1 MNKRK
6 IAKKYHKLINFFFCN
21 RKKGKV
27 KINNKG
33 TILKKCRFISTG
45 QNNVVNFDEGGFFE
59 NCKFLL
65 YGNNN
70 TITIGSRCRGNDVE
84 FYIEDNNGLITVGNR
99 TSLCGKAHLA
109 VIECTHIDI
118 GSNCLFSSDITFRT
132 GDSHSILDLESKR
145 INPSANIV
153 IKDHVWVG
161 HKVTVNKGVTIE
173 ENTIIGAGAIVTK
186 SPQKGNVI
194 IAGVPAKI
202 VKEEVNWDH
211 KRI

>member
-6 IAKKYHKLINFFFCN
+6 IAIKYHKLINFFFHN
-21 RKKGKV
+21 KKKGKV

-33 TILKKCRFISTG
+33 TILKKCRFISAG
-45 QNNVVNFDEGGFFE
+45 KNNVINFDEGGFFE

-70 TITIGSRCRGNDVE
+70 TITIGSHCRGNVVE
-84 FYIEDNNGLITVGNR
+84 FYIEDDNGLISIGEK

-109 VIECTHIDI
+109 VIEGTHISI
-118 GSNCLFSSDITFRT
+118 GNNCLFSSDITFRT
-132 GDSHSILDLESKR
+132 GDSHSILDLEGKR

-153 IKDHVWVG
+153 IKDHVWIG
-161 HKVTVNKGVTIE
+161 HKVTVTKGVTIE
-173 ENTIIGAGAIVTK
+173 ENTIIGTGAIVTK
-186 SPQKGNVI
+186 SPQKGNI
-194 IAGVPAKI
+194 IVAGVPAKI
-202 VKEEVNWDH
+202 IKEEVNWDH